1 MKRVICV
8 SLGSSKYDYEFNSE
22 FLGQDFHVKRIGT
35 DGDLRKAE
43 ALLVKWDR
51 AADAFGIGSVKFPFT
66 IGPKRL
72 TEERT
77 KQIEKISKRIK
88 TPVTTGA
95 NLRKV
100 TFEWAIH
107 HIQYNLNGFFTNAR
121 ILVLSGMANYN
132 LAKIISEYTDNIT
145 FADPILEHG
154 IPKFLNS
161 LKELELYAN
170 GVHEVLKYAPGKRL
184 ATSTMPI
191 KTWNEYILRKAM
203 QKNTMIMVPYHEFDN
218 YLKVAGLEELGK
230 KTVITSTVYDARVDF
245 LRKRGVDMI
254 IDNTPKI
261 LNRVVGVNVLEA
273 MIIAALGKPSAKIT
287 DDEFMEIISEQHLEP
302 RIIYPQ
308 GETRRINRFAF
319 VIHPLSQNDFKK
331 EKAVGMFTKIPGFV
345 DTLEKVMAYSP
356 PFIYSKIT
364 GVKSPTGMEAEGWL
378 ISVGGTPKQMLAHSP
393 EFTYKRLLQAARMA
407 KRLGAQIMGLG
418 AFTKVVGDA
427 GVTVSRQAEIPI
439 TTGNSYSASGALWAA
454 ADAVRRMG
462 LIKVEKGKLL
472 DAKAMVMGATGSIG
486 AVCSRLLALV
496 VNDLYLVGRQTAK
509 LLALKKSIQ
518 DEHPGCKITLSTYAD
533 RYLKDMDIIVTTTSG
548 AGKKILDITKVKPGC
563 VITDVARPLDLSPQ
577 DVAKRP
583 DVLVIESGE
592 IELPGEVKM
601 KNIGLPKGVAYA
613 CLAETIVLALEGRFE
628 VFTVGRDIEWE
639 KVKVIYKLG
648 LKHGM
653 KLAAISGH
661 KGVYTDE
668 DIQRVKELA
677 LEARGEKKAKAGDKP
692 KVKEAVKTLAEEKGG
707 EKAEAKTAAAK
718 KPADKGKKTR
728 KQKPGA

>member
-8 SLGSSKYDYEFNSE
+8 SLGSSKYDYEFNTE

-43 ALLVKWDR
+43 ALLVKWDK
-51 AADAFGIGSVKFPFT
+51 AADAFGIGSVKFPYT
-66 IGPKRL
+66 IGPRRL

-95 NLRKV
+95 SLRKV
-100 TFEWAIH
+100 TFEWSIH

-170 GVHEVLKYAPGKRL
+170 GVHEVLKYTPGKRL

-203 QKNTMIMVPYHEFDN
+203 QKNTMIMVPYHEFDE

-230 KTVITSTVYDARVDF
+230 KIVITSTVYDERVDF

-254 IDNTPKI
+254 IDNTPRI
-261 LNRVVGVNVLEA
+261 LERVVGVNVLEA

-287 DDEFMEIISEQHLEP
+287 DDEFMEIISDQRLEP
-302 RIIYPQ
+302 QIIYPQ
-308 GETRRINRFAF
+308 GEPRRINRFAF

-331 EKAVGMFTKIPGFV
+331 EKAVGMFAKIPGFV

-356 PFIYSKIT
+356 PFIYSKVT
-364 GVKSPTGMEAEGWL
+364 GIKSPTGMEAEGWL

-418 AFTKVVGDA
+418 AFTKGVGDA
-427 GVTVSRQAEIPI
+427 GVTVARQA
-439 TTGNSYSASGALWAA
+439 
-454 ADAVRRMG
+454 
-462 LIKVEKGKLL
+462 
-472 DAKAMVMGATGSIG
+472 
-486 AVCSRLLALV
+486 
-496 VNDLYLVGRQTAK
+496 
-509 LLALKKSIQ
+509 
-518 DEHPGCKITLSTYAD
+518 
-533 RYLKDMDIIVTTTSG
+533 
-548 AGKKILDITKVKPGC
+548 
-563 VITDVARPLDLSPQ
+563 
-577 DVAKRP
+577 
-583 DVLVIESGE
+583 
-592 IELPGEVKM
+592 
-601 KNIGLPKGVAYA
+601 
-613 CLAETIVLALEGRFE
+613 
-628 VFTVGRDIEWE
+628 
-639 KVKVIYKLG
+639 
-648 LKHGM
+648 
-653 KLAAISGH
+653 
-661 KGVYTDE
+661 
-668 DIQRVKELA
+668 
-677 LEARGEKKAKAGDKP
+677 
-692 KVKEAVKTLAEEKGG
+692 
-707 EKAEAKTAAAK
+707 
-718 KPADKGKKTR
+718 
-728 KQKPGA
+728 